1 MSELSLVERARSGQV
16 DAIAALMNSSL
27 RRLGIQARAAWQD
40 NRLYVLLE
48 SAQPPEQR
56 PCIEFIRQGLAQLQQ
71 FQAESAIVYG
81 RGLGQTIPS
90 WVQQIELTSPDKP
103 VVDLSRD
110 VAGLQSLVV
119 NPLPAESPE
128 PIAIAQ
134 DSSLQMATIQIPE
147 WLDSPDTEL
156 VEIPESPQTHSPPI
170 QRPQP
175 AVSSPAKSQLVHRPR
190 VVRRRV
196 PAHRWYLTALHK
208 VLANDRMF
216 VAVLISLPMFI
227 VLLGGYALNRLGVGT
242 VSKLAAP
249 TTAPTTA
256 QIAAPVPPDAFETA
270 LQQASVATELS
281 HAGKTPE
288 DWRRIAAEWQGAI
301 AQMQAVPKTHPNA
314 AIAQIKLEEYQDTL
328 RKITAEHLS
337 PAP

>member
-27 RRLGIQARAAWQD
+27 HRLGIQARAAWQD

-56 PCIEFIRQGLAQLQQ
+56 PCIEFIRQGLAQLQRI
-71 FQAESAIVYG
+71 QAESAVVYG

-90 WVQQIELTSPDKP
+90 WVQQIELTSPGNQVADQA
-103 VVDLSRD
+103 RD
-110 VAGLQSLVV
+110 VAGIQPLTV
-119 NPLPAESPE
+119 NPPSAKSLDAT
-128 PIAIAQ
+128 AIAQ
-134 DSSLQMATIQIPE
+134 NSSLQMATIQIPE
-147 WLDSPDTEL
+147 WLDSSDTEL
-156 VEIPESPQTHSPPI
+156 VEIPESPQTHSTPI
-170 QRPQP
+170 QLPQP
-175 AVSSPAKSQLVHRPR
+175 AVSPPAESQLVHRPR

-208 VLANDRMF
+208 ALANDRMF

-227 VLLGGYALNRLGVGT
+227 VLLGGYALNRMGVGT
-242 VSKLAAP
+242 VAKP
-249 TTAPTTA
+249 TAPTTA
-256 QIAAPVPPDAFETA
+256 QIAAPAPPDAFETA
-270 LQQASVATELS
+270 LQQASVAMELS
-281 HAGKTPE
+281 QVGKTPE
-288 DWRRIAAEWQGAI
+288 DWQRIAAEWQGAI

-314 AIAQIKLEEYQDTL
+314 AIAQIKLEEYQETL
-328 RKITAEHLS
+328 SKITTEHLS